1 MKEILLLILGGVL
14 ANNYAF
20 EKFLGVTPLL
30 GYSRKEKK
38 LVALGLSVT
47 VVMLLVAAIA
57 YPVQAALAN
66 SGFGYLRLLVF
77 VVLVLLI
84 NICAKIANDFQFNHA
99 LNNLIVQQFYDMFQP
114 LRCLEFC

>member
-14 ANNYAF
+14 VNNYAF

-30 GYSRKEKK
+30 GYSRKENK

-66 SGFGYLRLLVF
+66 SGLGYLATCGCWCLWVWCCWWSTWWSWWSR
-77 VVLVLLI
+77 
-84 NICAKIANDFQFNHA
+84 
-99 LNNLIVQQFYDMFQP
+99 
-114 LRCLEFC
+114 RCCISAWACTSR